1 MKMYMCLCRVRV
13 GVRESREH
21 FALIRLHLMTKHLNN
36 RLRRRLSVTLVLRR
50 LRVTLLLRLCGRS
63 LERLLEVCDNVVDVL
78 DAD

>member
-1 MKMYMCLCRVRV
+1 
-13 GVRESREH
+13 
-21 FALIRLHLMTKHLNN
+21 MTKHLNN